1 MTTHTTHG
9 TSTLYWVF
17 FAVLIGMTI
26 WMFMQQSR
34 NQKNRQKLQ
43 NSLQKGDQVVTVGGL
58 IGTVASIDDKVVVLK
73 IADDVKIKVL
83 KTGIG
88 GKYQDA

>member
-1 MTTHTTHG
+1 MT
-9 TSTLYWVF
+9 V
-17 FAVLIGMTI
+17 

-43 NSLQKGDQVVTVGGL
+43 SSLQKGDQVVTVGGV
-58 IGTVASIDDKVVVLK
+58 IGTVVQVDDKVLVLK
-73 IADDVKIKVL
+73 ISDDVRIKVL

-88 GKYQDA
+88 GKYHES